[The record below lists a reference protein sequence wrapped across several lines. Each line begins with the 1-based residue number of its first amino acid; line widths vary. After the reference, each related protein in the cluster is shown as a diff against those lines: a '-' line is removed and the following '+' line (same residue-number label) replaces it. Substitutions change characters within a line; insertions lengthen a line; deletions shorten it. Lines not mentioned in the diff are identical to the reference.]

1 MAVSGFAIIAVAVS
15 ALPFAAPLMV
25 LNIPKRQAHHFGSF
39 LEYSF
44 TRH

>member
-15 ALPFAAPLMV
+15 ALTFAARLMV
-25 LNIPKRQAHHFGSF
+25 LNVPKRQVHHFGSF